1 MIVGTVVIVKYLMC
15 VNRSEPEIAGAK
27 FVVSL
32 NGDILSPKYAPEIIA
47 PADIS
52 TGIPIA
58 FEIPI
63 RAIPT
68 VAEVVQLLPVAIE
81 IIAHIIR
88 QDGRKTEG

>member
-1 MIVGTVVIVKYLMC
+1 MC

-32 NGDILSPKYAPEIIA
+32 NGDILSPKYATEIIA

-58 FEIPI
+58 FEIQI

-81 IIAHIIR
+81 IIAHITR
-88 QDGRKTEG
+88 QDGRKIDG